1 MTEVKEKNQVSV
13 VLFRVGREEFAI
25 EIIDAKE
32 IIKAGQIRKLPE
44 SLEYIDGIY
53 NYRGEI
59 IFIINL
65 KKKLRLTEYQLYRA
79 EENFSSEDE
88 DGVKSQYFIIVKI
101 NNLDTGFLVDQILN
115 VEHVSPKDI
124 DGLNS
129 IVQTGVDINYIKG
142 VIKFNDRP
150 RILLDL
156 SKILT
161 KTEQKSIQN
170 EINKM

>member
-1 MTEVKEKNQVSV
+1 MSQVKEKKQVSV
-13 VLFRVGREEFAI
+13 VLFKVGGEEFAI

-44 SLEYIDGIY
+44 SLEFIDGIF

-65 KKKLRLTEYQLYRA
+65 KKKLRLSEYQLYQSEA
-79 EENFSSEDE
+79 NVISEEDR
-88 DGVKSQYFIIVKI
+88 VKGQYFIIVKI

-115 VEHVSPKDI
+115 VEYVSPKDI
-124 DGLNS
+124 DGLNT
-129 IVQTGVDINYIKG
+129 IVQTSVDINYIKG
-142 VIKFNDRP
+142 IIKFNDRP

-156 SKILT
+156 SKVIT